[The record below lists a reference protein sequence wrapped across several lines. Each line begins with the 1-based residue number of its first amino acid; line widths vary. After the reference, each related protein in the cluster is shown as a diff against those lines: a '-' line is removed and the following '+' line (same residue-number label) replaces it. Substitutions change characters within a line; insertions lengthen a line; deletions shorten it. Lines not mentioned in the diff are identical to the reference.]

1 MNSFKRDLECIQVS
15 GILGIHVPRPPQARI
30 GDRELTT
37 KIKGLAN
44 DSAVVIDDMNGGANV
59 VTFQR
64 SVISDVVKDDANG
77 GFAGKG
83 HVSPQSDVLH
93 VDSRRRV
100 EDYRAMNTGVIVK
113 IELIFLREVARRII
127 GVVGGRSLN
136 DSMRDGGRC

>member
-1 MNSFKRDLECIQVS
+1 
-15 GILGIHVPRPPQARI
+15 
-30 GDRELTT
+30 
-37 KIKGLAN
+37 
-44 DSAVVIDDMNGGANV
+44 MNGGANV

-100 EDYRAMNTGVIVK
+100 EDYRSMNTGIIVK
-113 IELIFLREVARRII
+113 IELILLREVTCSMWGGKINRIT
-127 GVVGGRSLN
+127 GCKKDFLGLN
-136 DSMRDGGRC
+136 N